1 MYSPQW
7 APWPYTVYYLQGG
20 EATPDVPVN
29 QRLEEA
35 ARDEEGGPNLQFKS
49 SNPADETA
57 LQELPPS
64 VRKLCQVV
72 PAKRPRYAI
81 VNPRRKDIRRSWSR
95 SVKRKRTPSAFAT
108 SWPITRPPSAGEMT
122 KPLRSAEILGNTLT
136 FFQSVDAVGKQFE
149 MMPLPGCGKGDPPQ
163 FIHTGVGGPHLRA
176 RARVL
181 GAGGS

>member
-1 MYSPQW
+1 MDGPSLNWTLNAQW
-7 APWPYTVYYLQGG
+7 AWQI
-20 EATPDVPVN
+20 D
-29 QRLEEA
+29 
-35 ARDEEGGPNLQFKS
+35 
-49 SNPADETA
+49 
-57 LQELPPS
+57 
-64 VRKLCQVV
+64 
-72 PAKRPRYAI
+72 
-81 VNPRRKDIRRSWSR
+81 
-95 SVKRKRTPSAFAT
+95 
-108 SWPITRPPSAGEMT
+108 AGEMT